1 MNIHPRSVAR
11 LRAATIFLCLL
22 FTACASS
29 NDGDVI
35 DPAKSGLNGTW
46 HYVVTNAFDATFSGC
61 SGDATVLEGQT
72 FHDGLALAPICRT
85 AVTFDVHQ
93 VGEAFQVPAYQV
105 TCSDGASGS
114 LSGFG
119 QIVDPELGGQWDSA
133 SDTGVTATQTFSG
146 TIVGDTIEVR
156 ESHRTFSGTFQ
167 GACDFSP
174 ELTAVVTVDPPS

>member
-1 MNIHPRSVAR
+1 MKIHPRFVAR
-11 LRAATIFLCLL
+11 PRAATLLICFLL
-22 FTACASS
+22 TACAGS

-61 SGDATVLEGQT
+61 TGDAAVLEGET

-85 AVTFDVHQ
+85 AVTFDVNQ
-93 VGEAFQVPAYQV
+93 VGETFQVPAYQV

-119 QIVDPELGGQWDSA
+119 QIADPDVGGQWDSA
-133 SDTGVTATQTFSG
+133 SDSGVTATQIFSG
-146 TIVGDTIEVR
+146 TIAGDTIEVR
-156 ESHRTFSGTFQ
+156 ESRRTFSGTFQ